1 MGNDDLRWLTSAIGA
16 TATEVVAALRSEP
29 GLVVDD
35 DLLVQRFGIK
45 RRLIDQVLW
54 PAIELGALR
63 KHRAGQSIV
72 YKLDTRLRAPS
83 EPEEV
88 APPPAAASAT
98 PSPSAQRRP
107 GSPRANRLPPLDLAA
122 ISPVRKDVPP
132 PSISGKGRSVYADL
146 IDSLTETGMS
156 RDGIPVGYRA
166 ALSHAAH
173 TLGKISGRRYSVR
186 VTSPTTCG
194 IWRMA

>member
-1 MGNDDLRWLTSAIGA
+1 MGADDLRWLTSAIGA
-16 TATEVVAALRSEP
+16 QATAVVSALRTEP

-35 DLLVQRFGIK
+35 DLLVQRFGLK
-45 RRLIDQVLW
+45 RRLIEQVLW

-63 KHRAGQSIV
+63 KRRDGQSIV
-72 YKLDTRLRAPS
+72 YELGTLPSAPR
-83 EPEEV
+83 EPDEA
-88 APPPAAASAT
+88 APPPAAAPAT
-98 PSPSAQRRP
+98 PSPATQRRH
-107 GSPRANRLPPLDLAA
+107 GNPRSNRLPPLDMAA
-122 ISPVRKDVPP
+122 ISPVRQGVPP

-146 IDSLTETGMS
+146 IDSLTEPGMS

-173 TLGKISGRRYSVR
+173 TLGKLSGRRYSVR

-194 IWRMA
+194 IWRVA